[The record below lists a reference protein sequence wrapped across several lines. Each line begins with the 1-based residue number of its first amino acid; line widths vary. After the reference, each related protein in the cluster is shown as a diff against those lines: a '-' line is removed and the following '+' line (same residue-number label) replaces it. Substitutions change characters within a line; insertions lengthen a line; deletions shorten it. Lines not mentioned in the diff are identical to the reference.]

1 MIKIELKLTGV
12 KLKWRE
18 VMIGLSLSFCVKDI
32 VLGKVALADV
42 EFIVA
47 GTCVGSA
54 EEWQEL
60 LNQYSKTYW
69 EEFPERAREVAL
81 QLVNDGRVIQP
92 RLESGS
98 APRISRGVWI
108 ENPLEVEYFQA
119 TNLQQVR
126 EAMARWE
133 RKHAVLH

>member
-1 MIKIELKLTGV
+1 
-12 KLKWRE
+12 
-18 VMIGLSLSFCVKDI
+18 MIGLSLSFCVKDI

-47 GTCVGSA
+47 GTCAGSA

-69 EEFPERAREVAL
+69 DDFPERAREVAL
-81 QLVNDGRVIQP
+81 HLINDGRVIQP
-92 RLESGS
+92 RLENGS
-98 APRISRGVWI
+98 APRIGRGVWV

-126 EAMARWE
+126 EAMTRWE